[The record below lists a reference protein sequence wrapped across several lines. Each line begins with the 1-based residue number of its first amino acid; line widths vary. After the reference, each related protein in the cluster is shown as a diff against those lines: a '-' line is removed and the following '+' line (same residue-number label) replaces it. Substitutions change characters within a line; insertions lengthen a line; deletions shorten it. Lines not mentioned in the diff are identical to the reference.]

1 VAIIKIEAL
10 KYLAAE
16 LERLVPELE
25 GLICVGQA
33 TSNEELRQPSLAI
46 IPAGGWRW
54 SPDQEDEVGS
64 LGPDRAVVR
73 VGVHEVTLQLQLTAA
88 SPEARYVL
96 EQAIEQAFFAT
107 EGHAGIIYGDVRA
120 CEDDFGVFQA
130 AFMLD
135 ETTWR
140 DGKALGAQFWSYLEV
155 HGSIPALAT
164 RVGAYAMNE
173 IRLGLTEVF
182 DTTVTIA
189 TFTTDTDIERVRVN
203 ADGTTTAL

>member
-1 VAIIKIEAL
+1 MAIIKIEAL

-16 LERLVPELE
+16 LATLVPELE
-25 GLICVGQA
+25 GHICVGA
-33 TSNEELRQPSLAI
+33 ALPNHDLALPSLAI
-46 IPAGGWRW
+46 VPAGGWRW
-54 SPDQEDEVGS
+54 SADQEDEVGS

-73 VGVHEVTLQLQLTAA
+73 VGVHEVTLQLQLSAA
-88 SPEARYVL
+88 TPEERYVL

-107 EGHAGIIYGDVRA
+107 EGHAGIIFGDVKA

-130 AFMLD
+130 SFMLD

-140 DGKALGAQFWSYLEV
+140 DGKAFTNQLWSYLEV

-164 RVGAYAMNE
+164 RAGAYAMNE

-203 ADGTTTAL
+203 ADGTITAL